1 MDTSIT
7 VEVDF
12 REQSKGFVL
21 FKSHYLRGG
30 SSRDELTVA
39 EAFEEL
45 VLTFAP
51 FESPDP
57 WDWIITVDGTR
68 VAARDW
74 DQKYLKDSRSRR
86 RRRWRIMMESPNLN
100 A

>member
-12 REQSKGFVL
+12 RGQSKGFVL

-51 FESPDP
+51 
-57 WDWIITVDGTR
+57 
-68 VAARDW
+68 
-74 DQKYLKDSRSRR
+74 L
-86 RRRWRIMMESPNLN
+86 
-100 A
+100 